1 MANSY
6 RQLPCSHGRPIID
19 RNHSQYTVFSLVPYQ
34 HIMLDV
40 VHHLAFRPGGEVKVK
55 VYAL

>member
-1 MANSY
+1 
-6 RQLPCSHGRPIID
+6 
-19 RNHSQYTVFSLVPYQ
+19 
-34 HIMLDV
+34 MLDV